1 MRCKDCGRNDY
12 QHYEDDGFLYCDKEL
27 TQDFIPIIPQ
37 KKNALISVVL
47 PVYNGEMFLEET
59 IKSILNQTHINF
71 ELIIVND
78 GSTDKTKKIIE
89 KYMMQDNRIKY
100 LENKENKGFF
110 NLHNVINKGYSAA
123 RGKYISHFC
132 ADDIAYPNKLEVQ
145 YNYLEKH
152 KDIFLVGC
160 SADAIDKT
168 GKKIGEIN
176 KKFWH
181 RIPFVLKSRI
191 AFSNPFIY
199 SSIMFRNK
207 GDILTPSY
215 AEHLWYSK
223 LMFEGKKLINL
234 KERLMAYR
242 INPYGAMAQHA
253 EGIENARFGDY
264 YKPKS

>member
-1 MRCKDCGRNDY
+1 MDIKEEIDY
-12 QHYEDDGFLYCDKEL
+12 DMIRDEDGTSYIIEKPKKKITDIVMIVENVY
-27 TQDFIPIIPQ
+27 PI
-37 KKNALISVVL
+37 KVSVVL

-59 IKSILNQTHINF
+59 IYSILNQTLKDF

-78 GSTDKTKKIIE
+78 GSTDKTKEIIE
-89 KYMMQDNRIKY
+89 KYMKQDKRIKY

-199 SSIMFRNK
+199 SSITS
-207 GDILTPSY
+207 LTS
-215 AEHLWYSK
+215 
-223 LMFEGKKLINL
+223 
-234 KERLMAYR
+234 
-242 INPYGAMAQHA
+242 
-253 EGIENARFGDY
+253 
-264 YKPKS
+264 